1 MIGPLKKIAFCDAK
15 GGIGKKYQTTTVN
28 RFAARVIPV

>member
-15 GGIGKKYQTTTVN
+15 SGTRKKYYTTTVN
-28 RFAARVIPV
+28 RFAARVMPV